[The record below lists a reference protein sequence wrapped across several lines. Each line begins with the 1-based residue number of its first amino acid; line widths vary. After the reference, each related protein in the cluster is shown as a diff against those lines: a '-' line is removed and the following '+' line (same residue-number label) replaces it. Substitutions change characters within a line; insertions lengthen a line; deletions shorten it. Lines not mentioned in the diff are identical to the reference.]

1 MSKQAMKITRDDVYQ
16 AIQTLIE
23 EKRKITNREIRD
35 VLGKGS
41 FSTIVALRKE
51 AGYGSDV
58 IKEKQPENIQPR
70 KKTGKLGMSE
80 MIEMMQKKMAEM
92 GQQLAAQQEEITRL
106 KKA

>member
-1 MSKQAMKITRDDVYQ
+1 MSKQAMKITKEDVYQ

-35 VLGKGS
+35 VLGRGS
-41 FSTIVALRKE
+41 FSTILAFRKE
-51 AGYGSDV
+51 LGYGSDV

-70 KKTGKLGMSE
+70 KKIGKLGMSE
-80 MIEMMQKKMAEM
+80 MIKMMQEKMVEM
-92 GQQLAAQQEEITRL
+92 GNQLAAQQEEISRL